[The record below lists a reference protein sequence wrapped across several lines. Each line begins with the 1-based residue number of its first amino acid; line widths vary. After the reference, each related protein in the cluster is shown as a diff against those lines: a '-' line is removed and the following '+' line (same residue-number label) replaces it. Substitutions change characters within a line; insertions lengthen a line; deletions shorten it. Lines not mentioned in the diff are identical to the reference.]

1 MNHPHR
7 LLTTSAVIGLALLA
21 STLTVSA
28 ASGPPASDSS
38 TKPPVLTGQ
47 AAFTDAAHEAPGTRR
62 HLTAADL
69 PQPMPEQSVD
79 NGPTVVPR
87 PEGAWPI
94 APKGFKV
101 ELYTTGL
108 DNPRLIRFAPNG
120 DLFLAESQSGTI
132 KIFRGVDA
140 GGANRSKS
148 PYSPQISTSHSES
161 PSIPLGPQPGVGL
174 HRRHR

>member
-7 LLTTSAVIGLALLA
+7 LFATSAFIGLAVLA
-21 STLTVSA
+21 STLTATA
-28 ASGPPASDSS
+28 APGPAAGDSS

-69 PQPMPEQSVD
+69 PQPMPEQSFD

-94 APKGFKV
+94 APTGFKV
-101 ELYTTGL
+101 ELYSTGL
-108 DNPRLIRFAPNG
+108 DN
-120 DLFLAESQSGTI
+120 
-132 KIFRGVDA
+132 
-140 GGANRSKS
+140 
-148 PYSPQISTSHSES
+148 
-161 PSIPLGPQPGVGL
+161 
-174 HRRHR
+174 RR